1 MTTAAVIPSLRAP
14 VVSPTEAPESAGVA
28 RFPDFPPRDDMMN
41 PRYLHDP
48 GHQPALRRHLGN
60 PDTTIVLGEVPI
72 AWDVAGTRAGVRVP
86 DLMVAFGVRH
96 ARILDQQGYS
106 IREQGK
112 APDFVLEIASDT
124 TARRDETVKWA
135 DYAAFGVGEYW
146 LFDPDWGQRY
156 ATGLSG
162 WTLVEGR
169 YEPVPIHRHAPEQHY
184 GYSATLGLYLCWEYG
199 QLRWYDP
206 TTQSYLLTYDEQQDG
221 RIAERDARLDE
232 QGRRI
237 AAEVQAD
244 LERDARLAEQSRRR
258 AAEAE
263 AQGLRDEIARLRGDG
278 G

>member
-1 MTTAAVIPSLRAP
+1 MTTATVIPSPRLP
-14 VVSPTEAPESAGVA
+14 SPSHTEASESAGVA

-86 DLMVAFGVRH
+86 DLLVAFGVRH

-169 YEPVPIHRHAPEQHY
+169 YEPVTIHRHSPEQHY
-184 GYSATLGLYLCWEYG
+184 GYSAALGLYLCWEYG

-221 RIAERDARLDE
+221 RIAERDARLSE

-244 LERDARLAEQSRRR
+244 MERDARI

-263 AQGLRDEIARLRGDG
+263 AQRLRDEIARLRGDDG
-278 G
+278 